1 MYYLYTEFY
10 RVNSEQSLH
19 LPQTRLFTAPSEC
32 TSLARSQASH
42 SATGETL
49 LLLLCYR
56 RNRLHKVEVAFGVG
70 EILDLLD
77 LEAAVFVGNDVGDGD
92 RFAGRLHPKYSRY
105 LVGKL

>member
-1 MYYLYTEFY
+1 MYYLHTEL
-10 RVNSEQSLH
+10 VIALQGESLH
-19 LPQTRLFTAPSEC
+19 LPQTRLFTTSSEC

-49 LLLLCYR
+49 LLLLRYR

-92 RFAGRLHPKYSRY
+92 RFAGRLYPK
-105 LVGKL
+105 